1 MSGLDQLLRLQ
12 RWTLDEKRRQASDL
26 ELLIERLI
34 QDIAQLDGSVAREIE
49 AARASIDLQRALPG
63 YRQAMKERRERL
75 ERSQTDL
82 RGELDKLREQITE
95 SFSELKKTEQ
105 TVKNRE
111 QRQRLAERRKD
122 QAISDEIGL
131 QQHRR
136 KG

>member
-1 MSGLDQLLRLQ
+1 MSGLDQLMRLQ
-12 RWTLDEKRRQASDL
+12 RWTLDEKRRQATDL

-34 QDIAQLDGSVAREIE
+34 QDINKLDEQVEHEIG
-49 AARASIDLQRALPG
+49 ASRANLELQRALPG
-63 YRQAMKERRERL
+63 YRQGMKDRRERMD
-75 ERSQTDL
+75 RSLVDL
-82 RGELDKLREQITE
+82 RGELEKLREQITE
-95 SFSELKKTEQ
+95 AFSDLKKTEQ

-122 QAISDEIGL
+122 QAISDEVGL

>member
-26 ELLIERLI
+26 EQLIDRVVK
-34 QDIAQLDGSVAREIE
+34 DIAQLDGAVAREIE

-63 YRQAMKERRERL
+63 YRQVMKDRRVRL
-75 ERSQTDL
+75 EKSQTDL
-82 RGELDKLREQITE
+82 SGELDKLREQINE
-95 SFSELKKTEQ
+95 AFSELKKTEQ

-122 QAISDEIGL
+122 QAVSDEIGL
-131 QQHRR
+131 NQHRR

>member
-1 MSGLDQLLRLQ
+1 VSGLDQLLRLQ
-12 RWTLDEKRRQASDL
+12 RWTLDEKRRQAGDL
-26 ELLIERLI
+26 ELLIDRLV
-34 QDIAQLDGSVAREIE
+34 QDITQLDDAVAHEIA
-49 AARASIDLQRALPG
+49 AARASIELQRMLPG
-63 YRQAMKERRERL
+63 YRQAMKDRRGRL
-75 ERSQTDL
+75 EKSLVDL

-95 SFSELKKTEQ
+95 AFSELKKTEQ
-105 TVKNRE
+105 TVNNRQ

>member
-1 MSGLDQLLRLQ
+1 LSGLDQLLRLQ
-12 RWTLDEKRRQASDL
+12 RWTLDEKRRQAGDL
-26 ELLIERLI
+26 ELLIDRLL
-34 QDIAQLDGSVAREIE
+34 QDIAQLDDAVAHEIN
-49 AARASIDLQRALPG
+49 AARASTELQRMLPG
-63 YRQAMKERRERL
+63 YRQAMKDRRGRL
-75 ERSQTDL
+75 DKSLVDL

-95 SFSELKKTEQ
+95 AFSELKKTEQ

>member
-1 MSGLDQLLRLQ
+1 MSGLDQLMRLQ
-12 RWTLDEKRRQASDL
+12 RWTLDEKRRQATDL

-34 QDIAQLDGSVAREIE
+34 QDIIKLDEQVEREIE
-49 AARASIDLQRALPG
+49 ASRANLELQRVLPG
-63 YRQAMKERRERL
+63 YRNAMKGRRERMHKSL
-75 ERSQTDL
+75 VDL
-82 RGELDKLREQITE
+82 RGELEKLREQITE
-95 SFSELKKTEQ
+95 AFSDLKKTEQ

-122 QAISDEIGL
+122 QAISDEVGL

>member
-1 MSGLDQLLRLQ
+1 MSGLDQLMRLQ
-12 RWTLDEKRRQASDL
+12 RWTLDEKRRQATDL

-34 QDIAQLDGSVAREIE
+34 QDIIKLDEQVEHEIE
-49 AARASIDLQRALPG
+49 ASRANLELQRVLPG
-63 YRQAMKERRERL
+63 YRQAMKGRRERMDKSL
-75 ERSQTDL
+75 VDL
-82 RGELDKLREQITE
+82 RGELEKLREQITE
-95 SFSELKKTEQ
+95 AFSDLKKTEQ

-122 QAISDEIGL
+122 QAISDEVGL

>member
-12 RWTLDEKRRQASDL
+12 RWTLDEKRRQAGDL

-34 QDIAQLDGSVAREIE
+34 QDITKLDTAVEHEIE
-49 AARASIDLQRALPG
+49 ASRTNVDLQRMLPG
-63 YRQAMKERRERL
+63 YRQVMKGRRERL
-75 ERSQTDL
+75 DKSLLDL
-82 RGELDKLREQITE
+82 RGELEKLREQITE
-95 SFSELKKTEQ
+95 AFSELKKTEQ
-105 TVKNRE
+105 TVKNRQ

-131 QQHRR
+131 QLHRR

>member
-1 MSGLDQLLRLQ
+1 MSGLDQLIRLQ

-34 QDIAQLDGSVAREIE
+34 QDIIKLDEQVEREIE
-49 AARASIDLQRALPG
+49 ASRADLELQRALPG
-63 YRQAMKERRERL
+63 YRNAMKSRRERL
-75 ERSQTDL
+75 DKSLVDL
-82 RGELDKLREQITE
+82 RGELEKLREQITGA
-95 SFSELKKTEQ
+95 FSDLKKTEQ
-105 TVKNRE
+105 TQKNRE

-122 QAISDEIGL
+122 QAISDEVGL